1 MADVRRHWLAPKVI
15 GEHPTKRGF
24 GSHVGIVFDGKD
36 IVVDELAAQRV
47 DVAQQRRDDAGGVV
61 NGVRVSFAD
70 ADVLFSEQVVV
81 DPALC
86 IVVPEL
92 FGERQPRGTAG
103 AALQSHVGAWR
114 ARVQQKQTIASL
126 PQRKVART
134 DIARGRLFTSVAT
147 PTTRR
152 SNSHTDINRP
162 THAPY
167 ITQRRIPA
175 VVC

>member
-1 MADVRRHWLAPKVI
+1 MADVRRHWLAPKVV
-15 GEHPTKRGF
+15 GEHPTQGGF
-24 GSHVGIVFDGKD
+24 GSHVGIVFDREN
-36 IVVDELAAQRV
+36 IVVDEFAAQRV
-47 DVAQQRRDDAGGVV
+47 DVTQQRRDDAGGVV

-81 DPALC
+81 VPALC

-114 ARVQQKQTIASL
+114 ARVQQKQTTASL

-134 DIARGRLFTSVAT
+134 DIARGRLFTSARVT

-162 THAPY
+162 THAP
-167 ITQRRIPA
+167 
-175 VVC
+175 